1 LFQIVNYKILHA
13 RAHWQEIAFS
23 PVFTEFPQKLK
34 DWQYEIQDFR
44 ERLRDTLTEKIEKR
58 EKRLEI
64 LSNRLS
70 PIKLA
75 SNLNE
80 KKTRLALLRQKNIS
94 AMKNLCD
101 DKDEKLK
108 IRMAS
113 LDALSPLAVLK
124 RGFSVT
130 ENEKGEILRN
140 AEDINADERVK
151 IRLAKGRIEAK
162 VLTVEKN

>member
-1 LFQIVNYKILHA
+1 M
-13 RAHWQEIAFS
+13 
-23 PVFTEFPQKLK
+23 
-34 DWQYEIQDFR
+34 
-44 ERLRDTLTEKIEKR
+44 RDALTEKLEKKI
-58 EKRLEI
+58 KRLKT

-70 PIKLA
+70 PLKLA
-75 SNLNE
+75 SNLGE
-80 KKTRLALLRQKNIS
+80 KKTRLALLRQKNMS
-94 AMKNLCD
+94 AIKNLID
-101 DKDEKLK
+101 EKDEKLK

-113 LDALSPLAVLK
+113 LDALSPLAVLR

-140 AEDINADERVK
+140 ANDVKADDKVK